1 MKPVVDKLE
10 LCKSTV
16 FEIVASLILRLESSI
31 IKEYMHLVPIFVWNS
46 LPIDIFRVLDVGLEC
61 TTYITGKWID

>member
-1 MKPVVDKLE
+1 MCFIRILIKLVIDKLE

-31 IKEYMHLVPIFVWNS
+31 IKEYMHLVPIFVRNS
-46 LPIDIFRVLDVGLEC
+46 LSTPLFA
-61 TTYITGKWID
+61 